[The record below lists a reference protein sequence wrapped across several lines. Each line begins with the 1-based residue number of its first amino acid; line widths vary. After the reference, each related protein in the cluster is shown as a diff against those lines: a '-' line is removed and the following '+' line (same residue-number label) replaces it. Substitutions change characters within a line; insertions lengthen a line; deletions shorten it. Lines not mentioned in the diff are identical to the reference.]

1 MERAVDLPIELRRLI
16 YQRYLQARARHLWN
30 AVRQFVKRLQI
41 VHSWVDTTRYA
52 ELSLPEMPV
61 LPLPPAFN
69 RMRRLF
75 TNLRRLKLPDESE
88 VGLLHSVMRAPRR
101 AYNIRPQRGVKRPLE
116 DFL

>member
-30 AVRQFVKRLQI
+30 AVRQFVKRLDI
-41 VHSWVDTTRYA
+41 VTTWVFATQYAKLTVPGGQEWGYADTFNFKSMKRLAYNVRA
-52 ELSLPEMPV
+52 LQFNEPFALDLALP
-61 LPLPPAFN
+61 
-69 RMRRLF
+69 
-75 TNLRRLKLPDESE
+75 
-88 VGLLHSVMRAPRR
+88 GRA